1 LLVALHFIWS
11 VKSDITEPL
20 IYWAMALTL
29 LAQRK
34 AKLQQWWQ
42 RRKRQMQSSK
52 SQA

>member
-42 RRKRQMQSSK
+42 RRMRNK
-52 SQA
+52 QAKQQT